1 VTDVFCKCAGCK
13 VSKAPQWMTKGT
25 ENLYLHCSKCHDRT
39 HETYSTD
46 AQLCSKCAWA
56 EKQSQKLVIVT
67 PLGGNFTYENRW
79 AVTGSASP
87 YIVSE
92 AKDGNWACSC
102 MAWTRTHP
110 REDCKHILRIKLQE
124 NTPAPAPT
132 MSSAPSLA
140 VITYTGRKM
149 R

>member
-1 VTDVFCKCAGCK
+1 MKGGNSVTDMCTHA
-13 VSKAPQWMTKGT
+13 WIRH
-25 ENLYLHCSKCHDRT
+25 YLPTGEVWEICGRCQQIVGKDFM
-39 HETYSTD
+39 
-46 AQLCSKCAWA
+46 A
-56 EKQSQKLVIVT
+56 KQSQKLVTVT
-67 PLGGNFTYENRW
+67 PLVGNFTYENRW
-79 AVTGSASP
+79 AVTGSAAST

-110 REDCKHILRIKLQE
+110 REDCKHILRVKLQE